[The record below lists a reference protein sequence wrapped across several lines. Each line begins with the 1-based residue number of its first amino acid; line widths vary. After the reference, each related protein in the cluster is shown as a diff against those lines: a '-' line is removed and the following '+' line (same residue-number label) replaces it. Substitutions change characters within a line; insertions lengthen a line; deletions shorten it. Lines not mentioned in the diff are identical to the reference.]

1 MRGIATVIVVGFV
14 SIILFGIVAPAVL
27 EPVAAF
33 VVENAPANAVGMDV
47 SGYTDRMLTALLVYA
62 PLFVIGSGVVSAVVW
77 YMRRE
82 RVVQRR

>member
-27 EPVAAF
+27 EPISAF
-33 VVENAPANAVGMDV
+33 VVEAAPSNTLGIDMGAY
-47 SGYTDRMLTALLVYA
+47 SDRMLKSLLVYA

-82 RVVQRR
+82 RVVRRR